1 MPDEPQET
9 PLVRPTPPAAPDA
22 TSAAERPAGT
32 RAPLSGIDI
41 LAFVCELFAFVTL
54 AFWGFAAWPF
64 PWNIVA
70 GIGAPILAILVWALF
85 VSPRAV
91 FAVHPF
97 VRAVVEL
104 LVYAS
109 AVAAWW
115 DLGLLWVGVV
125 FGIVAVVAGVLA
137 GRRQLGA

>member
-1 MPDEPQET
+1 MVCMSDT
-9 PLVRPTPPAAPDA
+9 PRVTPTPPLEP
-22 TSAAERPAGT
+22 GM
-32 RAPLSGIDI
+32 RAPLSAVDV

-54 AFWGFAAWPF
+54 AIWGFASWPF

-70 GIGAPILAILVWALF
+70 GVGAPLLAILVWALF

-104 LVYAS
+104 LVYVTATL
-109 AVAAWW
+109 AWW
-115 DLGLLWVGVV
+115 SMGLTWVGLV
-125 FGIVAVVAGVLA
+125 FGIVAVTAGVLA
-137 GRRQLGA
+137 GRRRLT